1 MVVSPGGDVSRKTS
15 VVYVCA
21 FGEDE
26 GVDVLPLVM

>member
-21 FGEDE
+21 FGEHE
-26 GVDVLPLVM
+26 EMDVLPLMM